1 VQQRSRREV
10 MSRVIGANSILNAVF
25 MVVAAGLA
33 AVALQLGMT
42 IPQVLLLTGILNA
55 IVAIYIYGLVPEF
68 LLRFLAWILV
78 HLIYR
83 LDKRGI
89 DNIPQTGPAL
99 LICNHVGF
107 ADAIVI
113 SAVCPRPVRFI
124 MESGIFKI
132 PVLSTIFRGMKA
144 IPVAPAK
151 EDPEVY
157 ERAFQIVA
165 TELRDDNLVCIFPE
179 GRLTADG
186 EIREFRPGMLRIL
199 KETPVPIVP
208 MALTGLWDSMFSR
221 KYPSIWQR
229 RPRRFWPKIGLRAG
243 TPVDPAN
250 VDIET
255 LRQRVMELR
264 GDQR

>member
-1 VQQRSRREV
+1 
-10 MSRVIGANSILNAVF
+10 MSRVIGANSILNAAF
-25 MVVAAGLA
+25 MVAAAILAAG
-33 AVALQLGMT
+33 ALQAGMT

-55 IVAIYIYGLVPEF
+55 VVAIYIYGIVPEF

-78 HLIYR
+78 HIVYR
-83 LDKRGI
+83 LDKRGL
-89 DNIPQTGPAL
+89 DNIPQEGPAL

-113 SAVCPRPVRFI
+113 SAAASRPVRFI
-124 MESGIFKI
+124 MESSIFKI

-165 TELRDDNLVCIFPE
+165 AELRDGNLVCIFPE

-186 EIREFRPGMLRIL
+186 EMREFRPGMLRIL
-199 KETPVPIVP
+199 KETPVKVVP

-229 RPRRFWPKIGLRAG
+229 WPRRIWAKIGLRVG
-243 TPVDPAN
+243 TPIDPENA
-250 VDIET
+250 DLET
-255 LRQRVMELR
+255 LRQRVLELR
-264 GDQR
+264 GGEK